1 MSPAIL
7 ESARRRAGADTG
19 DFSMNFREKTA
30 WLNVI
35 AMVAAYTVYFGLLL
49 SGHPA
54 GREVFPMLWLF
65 GLIAIAHAVT
75 VIIGTVILSAQA
87 PKSERARAD
96 ERDRAIRR
104 RGATMA
110 YYVLLVGM
118 MVVGVYMPFV
128 ERGVPLANMGLLA
141 IVIAELVN
149 SVIVLTSYRRGW
161 HG

>member
-7 ESARRRAGADTG
+7 ESARLLADADTG
-19 DFSMNFREKTA
+19 DHQMNFREKTA
-30 WLNVI
+30 WLNVL
-35 AMVAAYTVYFGLLL
+35 AMAAAYALYFGLLL

-65 GLIAIAHAVT
+65 GSIAMAHAIT
-75 VIIGTVILSAQA
+75 VIIGTIILSVRA
-87 PKSERARAD
+87 PKSERVRAD

-104 RGATMA
+104 RGATAA

-118 MVVGVYMPFV
+118 MVVGVYLPFV
-128 ERGVPLANMGLLA
+128 ESGVPVANSGLFA
-141 IVIAELVN
+141 IVAAELVN
-149 SVIVLTSYRRGW
+149 SFVVLLSYRRGW

>member
-1 MSPAIL
+1 
-7 ESARRRAGADTG
+7 
-19 DFSMNFREKTA
+19 MNFREKTA
-30 WLNVI
+30 WLNVL
-35 AMVAAYTVYFGLLL
+35 AMVAAYCVYFGLLL

-65 GLIAIAHAVT
+65 GSIAVAHAVT
-75 VIIGTVILSAQA
+75 VIVGTVILSAQA

-104 RGATMA
+104 RGAATA

-118 MVVGVYMPFV
+118 MVVGVYLPFV
-128 ERGVPLANMGLLA
+128 ESGVPLANMGLFA
-141 IVIAELVN
+141 IVAAELVN
-149 SVIVLTSYRRGW
+149 SIVVLMSYRRGW

>member
-1 MSPAIL
+1 
-7 ESARRRAGADTG
+7 
-19 DFSMNFREKTA
+19 MNFREKTA
-30 WLNVI
+30 WLNVV
-35 AMVAAYTVYFGLLL
+35 AMLAAYSLYFGLLL
-49 SGHPA
+49 AGHAA

-65 GLIAIAHAVT
+65 GSIAVAHAVI
-75 VIIGTVILSAQA
+75 VIAGTVILSAQA

-104 RGATMA
+104 RGATTA

-128 ERGVPLANMGLLA
+128 ESGAPLANAGLFA
-141 IVIAELVN
+141 IVAAELVN
-149 SVIVLTSYRRGW
+149 SAVVLMSYRRGW